1 MNSSLSN
8 INNRQ
13 IEHILI
19 LIMYKRNRVLAIQGS
34 ILDSFIH
41 LDNNS
46 TLYITLLLTWNVDH
60 HVFNKMAQGKV

>member
-19 LIMYKRNRVLAIQGS
+19 LIMYKRNRALAIQGS

-46 TLYITLLLTWNVDH
+46 TYHFVAYMECWPSCL
-60 HVFNKMAQGKV
+60 Q